1 MGSHAGLIAKLEQS
15 PKGSRELSDAVLV
28 AVRPN
33 LWGWLICPQLGD
45 VLEGKSLRK
54 PTADMPDPTRDLQD
68 AVDLVPSKWGWS
80 IEDTGGGLVY
90 LKKKIPGEHGHL
102 ILAEIDGGRR
112 SPPIGMCIAILKAM
126 ETGDG

>member
-1 MGSHAGLIAKLEQS
+1 MGSHAALIARLEKS
-15 PKGSRELSDAVLV
+15 EEGSRALSKGVLR
-28 AVRPN
+28 A
-33 LWGWLICPQLGD
+33 LGY
-45 VLEGKSLRK
+45 RI
-54 PTADMPDPTRDLQD
+54 TADGKGWMAEDGSRISQKSDPSRNLQD

-112 SPPIGMCIAILKAM
+112 SPPLGMCIAVLKAVGA
-126 ETGDG
+126 EGENRG